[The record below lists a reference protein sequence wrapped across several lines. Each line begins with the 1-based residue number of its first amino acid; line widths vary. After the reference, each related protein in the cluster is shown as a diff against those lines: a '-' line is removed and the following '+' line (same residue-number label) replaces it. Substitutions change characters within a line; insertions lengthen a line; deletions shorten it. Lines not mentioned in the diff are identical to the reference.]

1 MRLGVALVTALL
13 AAAAA
18 LGACSSDSSTPAPAA
33 GVDAS
38 SPTEG
43 GAGDDGASPA
53 ADAGPRDVYVA
64 PVDPDVLAPMEV
76 RSPAF
81 DDNGE
86 IPILH
91 TCDGGGQSFPL
102 AWSQGPSGTKGY
114 AVVVTDATLGGTDN
128 VHWVVYD
135 VSDYYLLGNAPSTY
149 KGPGTS
155 LQTPSS
161 FATETFG
168 YSPICPPTGT
178 HSYVVTLYA
187 VSERPLSGV
196 TSASTPRDVI
206 AKLEAKKLAT
216 ATLKGKYLRP

>member
-1 MRLGVALVTALL
+1 MRLGFVLVTGLFTSI
-13 AAAAA
+13 AAI
-18 LGACSSDSSTPAPAA
+18 GACSSDSTSAPPKTSPE
-33 GVDAS
+33 AS
-38 SPTEG
+38 NASDG
-43 GAGDDGASPA
+43 GAGEDA
-53 ADAGPRDVYVA
+53 ATLTPDAGPRDAYVA
-64 PVDPDVLAPMEV
+64 PIDPDVLAPMEI
-76 RSPAF
+76 RGPAF
-81 DDNGE
+81 DDNGD

-102 AWSQGPSGTKGY
+102 AWSPGPAGTKGY

-135 VSDYYLLGNAPSTY
+135 ISDYYLLGNAPSTY

-168 YSPICPPTGT
+168 FSPLCPPVGT

-187 VSERPLSGV
+187 VSERPLAGV
-196 TSASTPRDVI
+196 TSASAPRDVI
-206 AKLEAKKLAT
+206 AKLEAKKLGT